1 MLVEDWWWWGRP
13 LPISRVHISMRSH
26 SMLTNSL
33 PSRLSNL
40 TTATRASPREYLPP
54 PSLHH
59 RILSSY
65 FCFIFA
71 ELSAAPSGYDPEEL
85 KRASDVLFA
94 LRGAPPNHQP
104 LPLERCLRSLH
115 NNGNVCNQLGRIAS
129 AVRTR
134 PGPCPPILEL
144 ILATK
149 RNS

>member
-1 MLVEDWWWWGRP
+1 MVVGETAYEH
-13 LPISRVHISMRSH
+13 SRVRLSMRSH
-26 SMLTNSL
+26 SMLTNKL

-40 TTATRASPREYLPP
+40 TAATRASPREYLPP
-54 PSLHH
+54 PSLHY
-59 RILSSY
+59 RILPSY

-85 KRASDVLFA
+85 ERASDVLFA
-94 LRGAPPNHQP
+94 SRGAPSNHQP
-104 LPLERCLRSLH
+104 LPLERCLRSRH
-115 NNGNVCNQLGRIAS
+115 NNGNACNQLGRIAL

-134 PGPCPPILEL
+134 PGTFPPKMGL